1 MTPDGNKRAN
11 SISPAASR
19 LFETTWLRRYLA
31 AALIL
36 LVVAVGILAW
46 VPPVSRDALT
56 HHLVVSKMYLQ
67 EGKIYEIPEIAF
79 SYYPMN
85 LDLLYLV
92 PLYFGND
99 ILPKYIHFAFAL
111 LTAGIIFAYICKRM
125 GSVYGL
131 LGALFFLSIPVIVKL
146 SVPVYVDL
154 GLTFFSFAALLA
166 LFRWRETDFRP
177 RWLLLAG
184 AACGLALG
192 TKYNGLVTLFI
203 LSLITPVFYIR
214 SHYGEPARRQFKA
227 VGYAVVFAG
236 MALMVFSPWMIRN
249 VMWTG
254 NPIYPLYRG
263 LFNSIHQI
271 VEAPEDEAAGTDEID
286 TASTKRSAWNHIA
299 TRRLIYGESWWQIA
313 LLPVRI
319 FFQGADDNPKYFD
332 GKLNP
337 FLFLLPLAAFALGG
351 RCPLEQK
358 LENRILLV
366 FVVLYIAIAFASN
379 AIRIR
384 YIAPVIPPLVVLS
397 VVGFRNLIDATQ
409 TFFSHR
415 SARLLGAA
423 VFTLALA
430 LNAAY
435 VIHQFQ
441 VIAPLD
447 YISGKIDR
455 DDYIT
460 RYRPEYAVLQYANK
474 HLEPDAKILA
484 LFIGN
489 RRYYSDRPLLI
500 KNHMLRSQV
509 IESRSPRELV
519 EKLRSQG
526 ITHMV
531 IGYDL
536 FNRWGLQDLEDHQK
550 LLLNR
555 FFKQETR
562 LLKTEGG
569 YGLYLL
575 NHTSG

>member
-1 MTPDGNKRAN
+1 MTPAGNQKAN
-11 SISPAASR
+11 STSPAASR
-19 LFETTWLRRYLA
+19 LFESTWLRRYLA

-36 LVVAVGILAW
+36 LVVAIGILAW

-56 HHLVVSKMYLQ
+56 HHLVVPKLYLQ

-85 LDLLYLV
+85 LDLLYLI
-92 PLYFGND
+92 PLYFGHD
-99 ILPKYIHFAFAL
+99 ILPKFIHFAFAL
-111 LTAGIIFAYICKRM
+111 LTAGILFTYIRKRL

-146 SVPVYVDL
+146 SVTVYVDL

-166 LFRWRETDFRP
+166 LFRWRETDFRA

-203 LSLITPVFYIR
+203 LSLITTVLYVR
-214 SHYGEPARRQFKA
+214 SSHGKPARRQFKA

-254 NPIYPLYRG
+254 NPVYPLYRG

-271 VEAPEDEAAGTDEID
+271 VESPEDEDAGTDEID

-299 TRRLIYGESWWQIA
+299 TRRLIYGESWGQIA

-337 FLFLLPLAAFALGG
+337 FLFLLSLAAFALGG
-351 RCPLEQK
+351 RRLPEQK
-358 LENRILLV
+358 FENRILLF
-366 FVVLYIAIAFASN
+366 FVVLYIAAAFASN

-397 VVGFRNLIDATQ
+397 VVGFCNLIDAAQ

-423 VFTLALA
+423 VFT
-430 LNAAY
+430 
-435 VIHQFQ
+435 
-441 VIAPLD
+441 
-447 YISGKIDR
+447 
-455 DDYIT
+455 
-460 RYRPEYAVLQYANK
+460 
-474 HLEPDAKILA
+474 
-484 LFIGN
+484 
-489 RRYYSDRPLLI
+489 
-500 KNHMLRSQV
+500 
-509 IESRSPRELV
+509 
-519 EKLRSQG
+519 
-526 ITHMV
+526 
-531 IGYDL
+531 
-536 FNRWGLQDLEDHQK
+536 
-550 LLLNR
+550 
-555 FFKQETR
+555 
-562 LLKTEGG
+562 
-569 YGLYLL
+569 
-575 NHTSG
+575 